1 MFEERLAVVER
12 PAVRANV
19 RSCGGTDASRDAGD
33 SASGGAG
40 TGAAKGQAVGSGIG
54 GGIDTGS
61 DTDADACTDTV
72 PVPEPLA
79 GLLPGG
85 LHRGEVAS
93 LATRQRDRHPDY
105 LALALLAEA
114 LNAGLWCAVVGVPD
128 LGLTALANMLGP
140 GLGPKSGPKSGP
152 GLPADPA
159 PGSATE
165 PAARPVDSAANPA
178 TGSLPSPAAERAA
191 LRQAALDRLLLIPD
205 PGERWA
211 EALAMLADGVDL
223 LLVRPLTPVSTEVAD
238 RVDARLRPS
247 RSPASSDCVPTHAA
261 ALLVLGGW
269 PSAQLSLRITRA
281 DWTGLD
287 GIGPTAGAGRLT
299 GCRATVVAQGWATAG
314 RPRAAR
320 LWLPDAN
327 GSVRA
332 LSDDP
337 RTGAGR
343 SRSSTN

>member
-1 MFEERLAVVER
+1 MSVAQMFEERLAVVER

-19 RSCGGTDASRDAGD
+19 RSCEGMDASRDAGD
-33 SASGGAG
+33 SASEGTG
-40 TGAAKGQAVGSGIG
+40 TGAAKGQAVGRGIG
-54 GGIDTGS
+54 AGVDTGIDT
-61 DTDADACTDTV
+61 DDDARADTV

-85 LHRGEVAS
+85 LHRGEVAA

-128 LGLTALANMLGP
+128 LGLTALAGMLGP
-140 GLGPKSGPKSGP
+140 KLGS

-159 PGSATE
+159 PGS
-165 PAARPVDSAANPA
+165 
-178 TGSLPSPAAERAA
+178 AAERAA
-191 LRQAALDRLLLIPD
+191 LRQAALDRLLLVPD

-211 EALAMLADGVDL
+211 EALAALADGVDL
-223 LLVRPLTPVSTEVAD
+223 LLVRPLTPVSAEIAD
-238 RVDARLRPS
+238 RVDARLRPK
-247 RSPASSDCVPTHAA
+247 RSLVSTNRVATHSVPVHAA
-261 ALLVLGGW
+261 AMLVLGGW

-281 DWTGLD
+281 DWIGLD

-299 GCRATVVAQGWATAG
+299 GCRATVVAQGWTTAG

-320 LWLPDAN
+320 LWLPDAD

-343 SRSSTN
+343 SHSSADHSVTN